1 MNGDF
6 GKNTFATI
14 MKRNPDL
21 NHQIVGTLRSMNT
34 PYSSMPMFSGYSRR
48 PLCNLRFDALKPR
61 LTEALTGGINVWVP
75 DFLPPEMRPQA
86 AFSIRTAISPLAL
99 LILCYAKPHMRGMDG
114 FMTTLAS
121 MLEAGAN
128 PSLGLNTACWIG
140 LPDVV
145 DILVSAG
152 ASANE
157 PQRFVSA
164 TMEVVTI
171 PLLTA
176 VPYRDSPSVRIAN
189 TLIEL
194 SSDDE
199 SDNREMLITD
209 SIISQLEARK
219 SPIANPDNAAID
231 RIIAAAEEKRK
242 VQEGRLFAP
251 GSVYY
256 RALQRK
262 IHPGMTNAN
271 LNVLNRL
278 ADRAVYGNNVLG
290 GGSYKDKRRSSTT
303 SAVGRRGTKK
313 QRKHN

>member
-1 MNGDF
+1 
-6 GKNTFATI
+6 
-14 MKRNPDL
+14 
-21 NHQIVGTLRSMNT
+21 
-34 PYSSMPMFSGYSRR
+34 MPIFSGYSRR
-48 PLCNLRFDALKPR
+48 PLCNLRFEALKPR
-61 LTEALTGGINVWVP
+61 LTDALTGGINVYVP

-86 AFSIRTAISPLAL
+86 AFSIRTALSPLAL
-99 LILCYAKPHMRGMDG
+99 LILCYDKPHLRGAER
-114 FMTTLAS
+114 FMATLTS
-121 MLEAGAN
+121 MLEKGAN

-145 DILVSAG
+145 NVLVRAG

-164 TMEVVTI
+164 TMEVVSI

-176 VPYRDSPSVRIAN
+176 VPYSGPPNIQIAN

-219 SPIANPDNAAID
+219 TVSLEKASID
-231 RIIAAAEEKRK
+231 RIIAMAEAKRK

-262 IHPGMTNAN
+262 IHPDMTNAQ
-271 LNVLNRL
+271 LNELNRL
-278 ADRAVYGNNVLG
+278 ADEAVYGNNVLG
-290 GGSYKDKRRSSTT
+290 GGSYKYKRRSSTT
-303 SAVGRRGTKK
+303 RAVGRRGTIKK
-313 QRKHN
+313 TKNRH